1 MTDERERRIGEN
13 EALFRSVNEKVEE
26 LGESFS
32 TITDTFV
39 IVCECGTQSCMEQ
52 IELQLGEYER
62 VRANPLHFLI
72 KPGHEFR
79 EVEEVIERTDRYWV
93 VEKNSGTPATVARET
108 DPRS

>member
-1 MTDERERRIGEN
+1 MDERERRIGEN
-13 EALFRSVNEKVEE
+13 EALFRSVNEKVQE
-26 LGESFS
+26 LGESFA

-72 KPGHEFR
+72 KPRHEFR
-79 EVEEVIERTDRYWV
+79 EVEEAIEKTDRYWV
-93 VEKNSGTPATVARET
+93 IEKDAGQPARLAHQT